1 MIKRL
6 TQFATLFLIAVSTPT
21 LAIAQS
27 NYVMPRAVKL
37 DPIVRR
43 TFSSFYVRSFPGGPI
58 QRLYTDGFYP
68 IGWSR
73 DGKFA
78 YYSEPVDEE
87 CGCYFAELAIVDLR
101 TDKVLWEFKNK
112 PQDRADASGAPLPD
126 DMRKLWKR
134 NEKMFVE
141 KLRQHGIVQPV
152 VVRPVST
159 DRYEIIAGERRWRAA
174 QLAGLVEIPV
184 IVRDVDDKTALE
196 IAIVENVQRADLN
209 PLEEALGYE
218 QLIAEHGYTQNDLG
232 EIIGKSRSH
241 VANSLRLLK
250 LPDQVRDML
259 AAGSLSAGHARAL
272 VSTSDPATLARTI
285 VSKGMS
291 VRDAERLAQ
300 NDIKAQ
306 NDPRPAGT
314 RKDEKDSDTLALER
328 TLSDALG
335 LDVAINHR
343 GNGGQVKISYKTLE
357 QLEEIC
363 RLLERR

>member
-1 MIKRL
+1 MNDDLSKRRL
-6 TQFATLFLIAVSTPT
+6 GRGLAALIGEMDQPTPVET
-21 LAIAQS
+21 GRPGVNPDRMVPIEFISRNPKNPRRYFDETELHDLA
-27 NYVMPRAVKL
+27 
-37 DPIVRR
+37 
-43 TFSSFYVRSFPGGPI
+43 SSI
-58 QRLYTDGFYP
+58 
-68 IGWSR
+68 
-73 DGKFA
+73 
-78 YYSEPVDEE
+78 
-87 CGCYFAELAIVDLR
+87 
-101 TDKVLWEFKNK
+101 
-112 PQDRADASGAPLPD
+112 
-126 DMRKLWKR
+126 
-134 NEKMFVE
+134 
-141 KLRQHGIVQPV
+141 RQHGIVQPV
-152 VVRPVST
+152 VVRTVST
-159 DRYEIIAGERRWRAA
+159 ERYEIIAGERRWRAA
-174 QLAGLVEIPV
+174 QLAGLIEIPV

-250 LPDQVRDML
+250 LPEPVRDML
-259 AAGSLSAGHARAL
+259 AGGSLSAGHARAL

-306 NDPRPAGT
+306 NDPRPAAA
-314 RKDEKDSDTLALER
+314 RKDDKDSDTLALER
-328 TLSDALG
+328 TLSDTLG

>member
-1 MIKRL
+1 MNDDLSKRRL
-6 TQFATLFLIAVSTPT
+6 GRGLAALIGEMDQPT
-21 LAIAQS
+21 
-27 NYVMPRAVKL
+27 
-37 DPIVRR
+37 
-43 TFSSFYVRSFPGGPI
+43 
-58 QRLYTDGFYP
+58 
-68 IGWSR
+68 
-73 DGKFA
+73 
-78 YYSEPVDEE
+78 PVDTGRPAVNPDRLVPIEFISRNPRNPRR
-87 CGCYFAELAIVDLR
+87 YFDETELHDL
-101 TDKVLWEFKNK
+101 
-112 PQDRADASGAPLPD
+112 ASSI
-126 DMRKLWKR
+126 
-134 NEKMFVE
+134 
-141 KLRQHGIVQPV
+141 RQHGIVQPV
-152 VVRPVST
+152 VVRTIAS

-174 QLAGLVEIPV
+174 QLAGLIEIPV

-250 LPDQVRDML
+250 LPDPVRDML

-272 VSTSDPATLARTI
+272 VSTSDPTTLARTV

-306 NDPRPAGT
+306 NDPRPAGI
-314 RKDEKDSDTLALER
+314 RRDEKDSDTLALER
-328 TLSDALG
+328 TLSDTLG
-335 LDVAINHR
+335 LDVSINHR